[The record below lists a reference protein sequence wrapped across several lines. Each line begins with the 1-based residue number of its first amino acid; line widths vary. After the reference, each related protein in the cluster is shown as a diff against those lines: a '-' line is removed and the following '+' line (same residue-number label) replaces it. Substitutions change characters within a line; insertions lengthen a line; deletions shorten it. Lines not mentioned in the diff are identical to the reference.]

1 MNEIQLERD
10 SSQLSLSP
18 TLQLKVDRINYLHT
32 EIVKDL
38 TNAFNKAII
47 LGGELT
53 ELKDSLPHGQFIPFV
68 KEHFTSFK
76 TQRTAQNYMKIF
88 KNQETLRVQLH
99 DKLDIGSAL
108 KFLSKKKESGKITEP
123 EQETLKVLDEHTI
136 KVNNIIRK
144 FNSLEKKG
152 IEKALDYFSEN
163 PEDKNLLLEAVSV
176 KKEKTVKSIDDK
188 IQKIDKRLK
197 ALKEIKTKLIKD
209 KKKKNELERIE
220 SLFR

>member
-1 MNEIQLERD
+1 MKEIQLESS
-10 SSQLSLSP
+10 SSQLPLSP
-18 TLQLKVDRINYLHT
+18 TLQSKVDYINSLHI
-32 EIVKDL
+32 EIIKDL

-53 ELKDSLPHGQFIPFV
+53 NLKDSLPHGQFIPFV

-88 KNQETLRVQLH
+88 KNQETLRVELH

-108 KFLSKKKESGKITEP
+108 KFLSKKKESGKITES

-136 KVNNIIRK
+136 KVNKIIRK

-152 IEKALDYFSEN
+152 VKKALEYFSEN
-163 PEDKNLLLEAVSV
+163 QTDKELLLEAVSV
-176 KKEKTVKSIDDK
+176 KKEKTVKNIDEQLNQ
-188 IQKIDKRLK
+188 ITRMIDRLRK
-197 ALKEIKTKLIKD
+197 KKEKLNKTKK
-209 KKKKNELERIE
+209 ERQRYDSIE
-220 SLFR
+220 NLFR

>member
-1 MNEIQLERD
+1 MNEIQESS

-18 TLQLKVDRINYLHT
+18 TLQKEVDELESLHL
-32 EIVKDL
+32 EIIDALVTSFDKAVELGKRL
-38 TNAFNKAII
+38 TN
-47 LGGELT
+47 
-53 ELKDSLPHGQFIPFV
+53 LKDRLPHGKFLPFI
-68 KEHFTSFK
+68 EHNIKTFK
-76 TQRTAQNYMKIF
+76 PRAAQNYMRIY
-88 KNQETLRVQLH
+88 KNQDELRLQLH
-99 DKLDIGSAL
+99 EKLDIGLAL
-108 KFLSKKKESGKITEP
+108 KFLSKKKPKDQTVVEI
-123 EQETLKVLDEHTI
+123 KVKRTIDDHTQ

-163 PEDKNLLLEAVSV
+163 PEDTNLLLEAVSV